1 MADEAKPFLD
11 TNHLVDDLG
20 GRTVRGGLTIVGGQ
34 TAQFA
39 LGLGATAALARLLAP
54 TDFGL
59 VALGVIVGDFLGL
72 FLDLGLGAATVQRP
86 SLEKS
91 QLNTLF
97 WINAALGALMA
108 ALMAGTAPLV
118 ASFYGHRELIGVNGV
133 LALGFLL
140 SGLSVQDTALL

>member
-1 MADEAKPFLD
+1 MADDATLFLE
-11 TNHLVDDLG
+11 TNQLVENLD
-20 GRTVRGGLTIVGGQ
+20 RSAVRGGLMIAGSQ

-39 LGLGATAALARLLAP
+39 LGLVGTAALARLLTP

-59 VALGVIVGDFLGL
+59 IALGSIVGDFLGL

-97 WINAALGALMA
+97 WINAALGVLMA

-118 ASFYGHRELIGVNGV
+118 ATFYGHRELIGVNGV

-140 SGLSVQDTALL
+140 KIGRAHV